1 MAANLRLKIARLAAE
16 VTQLQL
22 AEMCGVQEQLITRLE
37 TGRLIAPPP
46 EKRARIAEVLGVRPF
61 EIFDR

>member
-1 MAANLRLKIARLAAE
+1 MAANLRLKIARMAAEMTQQQLAA
-16 VTQLQL
+16 
-22 AEMCGVQEQLITRLE
+22 ACGIQEQHITRLE

-46 EKRARIAEVLGVRPF
+46 EVRARIAEILGVRPF